1 MCFQETFCR
10 LFFPTRLHKITC
22 CSCRICCHTS
32 EDATAELNVE
42 NGTVSPGERL
52 EGDIELV
59 TEHPN
64 GPSMIPVNQVPIPQL
79 SITST
84 IVNDSIQPE

>member
-1 MCFQETFCR
+1 MFQETFCR
-10 LFFPTRLHKITC
+10 LFFPTRLHKIAC
-22 CSCRICCHTS
+22 CSCRICCHRS
-32 EDATAELNVE
+32 DDATVETNAE
-42 NGTVSPGERL
+42 NGTVNSGARL

-64 GPSMIPVNQVPIPQL
+64 GSSMNLVNQVPIMQH

-84 IVNDSIQPE
+84 TVNCSIQPEQ